1 MGRGAGWWMV
11 SIVGLLACGPGVP
24 EALNGGISDPDDVHQ
39 ELPPDRPRDTAT
51 DAGPVTSEEDAGT
64 SPAASDG
71 GAPGTDAG
79 VGGSQPDAGT
89 PDAGPR
95 PVPVG
100 QFPPVQSTVPTFAL
114 ELSPEDLEK
123 LEADPSSNVSVPC
136 TVTLE
141 GVRVPGRMRY
151 RGASTRDLP
160 QKSYK
165 IELDPGH
172 ELGDRDHFELLASWF
187 DGGKLTE
194 KFAVDLYRALG
205 LPVPKARYARV
216 SVNGEHQGLYL
227 DMEHVGKDW
236 LKHHRRERDA
246 SIYRCGHR
254 NCELTLRPGPHQSN
268 FEKKTN
274 EDTGRED
281 LTAFLAWVNR
291 SDDAR
296 FEEELEQRVDV
307 EAYLGNLAADALIS
321 NNIIEDSRSFWVHE
335 LHADRWTYVPW
346 DLNNARML
354 YWRTWNPLSTPV
366 VDRWPQSFTL
376 YDPAVQDIFETRVAT
391 RPEQRPTWSVLA
403 TRVWDRPALRARV
416 LAKLEAALEGPFSE
430 DKALA
435 HIDALWKVVEPELKN
450 DPHASAEHLRRA
462 RQFLRD
468 YVRGRR
474 EYLLKKL
481 ETLRVHGS
489 GPLVI
494 REVTTGGS
502 GYVEL
507 YNRGSG
513 ALDLSAYE
521 VTSDLRATARYRLS
535 SGTLGP
541 GQAVRLLASG
551 DISRGPLHLP
561 FTLSRNGGEVGV
573 FSRERRSEETGKPV
587 LYGPEDAVW
596 YGPLPAGTVYGRKS
610 GGASED
616 FERRTP

>member
-11 SIVGLLACGPGVP
+11 GIVALLACGPSAL
-24 EALNGGISDPDDVHQ
+24 EAPNGGVSDPGDVHQ
-39 ELPPDRPRDTAT
+39 ELPPDRPGETAAT
-51 DAGPVTSEEDAGT
+51 DAGT

-71 GAPGTDAG
+71 GTAGTDAG
-79 VGGSQPDAGT
+79 SGGSQQPDAG
-89 PDAGPR
+89 PI
-95 PVPVG
+95 PVG
-100 QFPPVQSTVPTFAL
+100 RFPPVQSTVPTFAL
-114 ELSPEDLEK
+114 ELTPEDLRK
-123 LEADPSSNVSVPC
+123 LEADPSSNASVPC

-141 GVRVPGRMRY
+141 GVRVTGRLRY
-151 RGASTRDLP
+151 RGASTRELP

-165 IELDPGH
+165 LELDPGQ
-172 ELGDRDHFELLASWF
+172 ELGDRDHFELLASWL

-205 LPVPKARYARV
+205 LPVPKARYVRV
-216 SVNGEHQGLYL
+216 SVNGAHQGLYL

-236 LKHHRRERDA
+236 LKHHGRERDA

-254 NCELTLRPGPHQSN
+254 NCELTLRPGPHQAF

-281 LTAFLAWVNR
+281 LTAFLTWVNR
-291 SDDAR
+291 SDDAS
-296 FEEELEQRVDV
+296 FEEALERHVDV

-321 NNIIEDSRSFWVHE
+321 NHVIEDSRSYWVHE
-335 LHADRWTYVPW
+335 LRKDRWTYVPW

-354 YWRTWNPLSTPV
+354 YWRTWNPASKPV
-366 VDRWPQSFTL
+366 VDRWPQAFTL
-376 YDPAVQDIFETRVAT
+376 YDPAVQDIFETRVTT
-391 RPEQRPTWSVLA
+391 RPEQWPTWSVLA
-403 TRVWDRPALRARV
+403 TRVWERPALRARV
-416 LAKLEAALEGPFSE
+416 LAKVEAALEGPFSE
-430 DKALA
+430 EKALA

-462 RQFLRD
+462 REFLRD

-474 EYLLKKL
+474 AYLLKTL
-481 ETLRVHGS
+481 ETLRAHGS
-489 GPLVI
+489 GALVI
-494 REVTTGGS
+494 REVATGS
-502 GYVEL
+502 AGYVEL
-507 YNRGSG
+507 YNRGRR
-513 ALDLSAYE
+513 AVDLSAYE
-521 VTSDLRATARYRLS
+521 VTNDLRATTRYRLP
-535 SGTLGP
+535 SGTLGA

-551 DISRGPLHLP
+551 DMTQGPLHLP

>member
-1 MGRGAGWWMV
+1 MGRGAGWRV
-11 SIVGLLACGPGVP
+11 VGLVGLVGLLACGPGATDELQ
-24 EALNGGISDPDDVHQ
+24 EAISDEDDVHQ
-39 ELPPDRPRDTAT
+39 GIPPRPPGGGSAD
-51 DAGPVTSEEDAGT
+51 DADPVSGEEDAGT
-64 SPAASDG
+64 PPEAPDG
-71 GAPGTDAG
+71 GPPPGAG
-79 VGGSQPDAGT
+79 DGPDAGSGGPA
-89 PDAGPR
+89 PDAGPPR
-95 PVPVG
+95 MG
-100 QFPPVQSTVPTFAL
+100 EFPPVQSHVPTFAL
-114 ELSPEDLEK
+114 ELAPSDLAK
-123 LEADPSSNVSVPC
+123 LEAAPAANVYVPC

-141 GVRVPGRMRY
+141 GVRVKGRMRY

-165 IELDPGH
+165 LELAPGQ
-172 ELGDRDHFELLASWF
+172 ELGDRNHFELLASWL

-194 KFAVDLYRALG
+194 KFAVDLYRAMG
-205 LPVPKARYARV
+205 LPAPKARYARV
-216 SVNGEHQGLYL
+216 SVNGEPQGLYL

-236 LKHHRRERDA
+236 LKHHGRERDA

-254 NCELTLRPGPHQSN
+254 NCELTPRPGSYQSN

-274 EDTGRED
+274 ETTGRED

-296 FEEELEQRVDV
+296 FEEELERRVDV

-321 NNIIEDSRSFWVHE
+321 NNLIEDSRSFWVHE

-346 DLNNARML
+346 DLNNARMF
-354 YWRTWNPLSTPV
+354 YWRTWNPESRPV

-376 YDPAVQDIFETRVAT
+376 YDPAVQDLFEMRVVT

-416 LAKLEAALEGPFSE
+416 IAKLEEALAGPFSE

-435 HIDALWKVVEPELKN
+435 HIDALWTVVEPELKD
-450 DPHASAEHLRRA
+450 DPHASAEHVRRA
-462 RQFLRD
+462 REFLRG

-474 EYLLKKL
+474 AYLLKELKTL
-481 ETLRVHGS
+481 EAHGD

-494 REVTTGGS
+494 REVAAGGS

-513 ALDLSAYE
+513 TLRLEDYE
-521 VTSDLRATARYRLS
+521 VTNDLRATERYRLRP
-535 SGTLGP
+535 GTLGP

-551 DISRGPLHLP
+551 DTSRGPLHLP

-573 FSRERRSEETGKPV
+573 FGRERRSAGTGKPV
-587 LYGPEDAVW
+587 LYGPEDAIW
-596 YGPLPAGTVYGRKS
+596 YGPSSRAPTLP
-610 GGASED
+610 
-616 FERRTP
+616 

>member
-1 MGRGAGWWMV
+1 MGRGAGWWVMGL
-11 SIVGLLACGPGVP
+11 VGLLACGPGVP
-24 EALNGGISDPDDVHQ
+24 AS
-39 ELPPDRPRDTAT
+39 PPP
-51 DAGPVTSEEDAGT
+51 GPVDLY
-64 SPAASDG
+64 
-71 GAPGTDAG
+71 
-79 VGGSQPDAGT
+79 
-89 PDAGPR
+89 
-95 PVPVG
+95 
-100 QFPPVQSTVPTFAL
+100 PPVQATVPTFAL
-114 ELSPEDLEK
+114 EVSPADLRK
-123 LEADPSSNVSVPC
+123 LEADPTSDASFPC

-141 GVRVPGRMRY
+141 GVRATGRVRY

-165 IELDPGH
+165 IELGPGQ
-172 ELGDRDHFELLASWF
+172 ELEDRDHFELLASWL

-194 KFAVDLYRALG
+194 KFAVDLYQALG
-205 LPVPKARYARV
+205 LPVPQARYARL

-236 LKHHRRERDA
+236 LKLHGHERDA

-254 NCELTLRPGPHQSN
+254 NCELTLRPGPHQGD
-268 FEKKTN
+268 FDKKTN

-281 LTAFLAWVNR
+281 LTAFLEWVNR

-296 FEEELEQRVDV
+296 FEAELERRVDV

-321 NNIIEDSRSFWVHE
+321 NTLIEDSRGYWVHA

-354 YWRTWNPLSTPV
+354 YWRTRNPASTPV

-376 YDPAVQDIFETRVAT
+376 YDPEVQSLFETRVTT

-416 LAKLEAALEGPFSE
+416 LAKLEAALAGPFSE
-430 DKALA
+430 EQARA
-435 HIDALWKVVEPELKN
+435 HIDALWTVVEPELKD
-450 DPHASAEHLRRA
+450 DPHASAEHVERA
-462 RQFLRD
+462 RRFLQD

-474 EYLLKKL
+474 EYLSKQL
-481 ETLRVHGS
+481 EALRAHGS

-507 YNRGSG
+507 YNRGPR
-513 ALDLSAYE
+513 ALELGNYE
-521 VTSDLRATARYRLS
+521 VTNDLRATARHRLAA
-535 SGTLGP
+535 GTLGP
-541 GQAVRLLASG
+541 GEAVRLLASG
-551 DISRGPLHLP
+551 DTSRGPLHLP
-561 FTLSRNGGEVGV
+561 FALSSDGGEVGV
-573 FSRERRSEETGKPV
+573 FNGGRRSEATGRPV
-587 LYGPEDAVW
+587 LHGPEDAVW

-610 GGASED
+610 GGDGED

>member
-1 MGRGAGWWMV
+1 MGG
-11 SIVGLLACGPGVP
+11 
-24 EALNGGISDPDDVHQ
+24 
-39 ELPPDRPRDTAT
+39 
-51 DAGPVTSEEDAGT
+51 
-64 SPAASDG
+64 
-71 GAPGTDAG
+71 
-79 VGGSQPDAGT
+79 
-89 PDAGPR
+89 
-95 PVPVG
+95 
-100 QFPPVQSTVPTFAL
+100 FPPVQSSVPTFAL
-114 ELSPEDLEK
+114 EVAPSDLDT
-123 LEADPSSNVSVPC
+123 LEADPSSDAYVPC

-141 GVRVPGRMRY
+141 GVRAKGRVRY

-165 IELDPGH
+165 IELDPGE
-172 ELGDRDHFELLASWF
+172 ELEDRDHFELLASWL

-205 LPVPKARYARV
+205 LPVPHARYARV
-216 SVNGEHQGLYL
+216 SVNGEPQGLYL

-236 LKHHRRERDA
+236 LKHHGRERDA

-254 NCELTLRPGPHQSN
+254 DCELTPAPGPHQGP
-268 FEKKTN
+268 FDKKTN

-281 LTAFLAWVNR
+281 LIAFLAWVNR

-296 FEEELEQRVDV
+296 FEEELERRVDV

-321 NNIIEDSRSFWVHE
+321 NHLLEDSRSFWVHE

-354 YWRTWNPLSTPV
+354 YWRTRKPESLPV
-366 VDRWPQSFTL
+366 VDRGPRPFTL
-376 YDPAVQDIFETRVAT
+376 YDAEVQALFETRVAV

-403 TRVWDRPALRARV
+403 TRVWERPALRARV
-416 LAKLEAALEGPFSE
+416 IAKLEEALAGPFSE
-430 DKALA
+430 ETALA
-435 HIDALWKVVEPELKN
+435 HIDALWTVVEPELKD
-450 DPHASAEHLRRA
+450 DPQASAEHARRA
-462 RQFLRD
+462 REFLQD

-474 EYLLKKL
+474 AYLLREL
-481 ETLRVHGS
+481 ATLKAHGS

-494 REVTTGGS
+494 REVAAGDS

-513 ALDLSAYE
+513 TLRLEDYE
-521 VTSDLRATARYRLS
+521 VTNDLRATARYRLR

-551 DISRGPLHLP
+551 DTSRGLLHLP
-561 FTLSRNGGEVGV
+561 FTLSVNGGEVGV
-573 FSRERRSEETGKPV
+573 FDGERRSEVTGMPV
-587 LYGPEDAVW
+587 LHGPEDAIW
-596 YGPLPAGTVYGRKS
+596 YGPLPVGTVYGRKS
-610 GGASED
+610 GGDGED

>member
-1 MGRGAGWWMV
+1 MGRGAAGWWV
-11 SIVGLLACGPGVP
+11 GGIVALLACGPSTP
-24 EALNGGISDPDDVHQ
+24 EALNGGTPSAGDVHQ
-39 ELPPDRPRDTAT
+39 ELPPDRPGDTGA
-51 DAGPVTSEEDAGT
+51 DAGPMTSAKDAGA
-64 SPAASDG
+64 SPDG
-71 GAPGTDAG
+71 GAAGADAG
-79 VGGSQPDAGT
+79 PGGSQPDAG
-89 PDAGPR
+89 PP

-100 QFPPVQSTVPTFAL
+100 EFPPVQSTVPTFAL
-114 ELSPEDLEK
+114 ELSPGDLEK
-123 LEADPSSNVSVPC
+123 LEADPSSNASVPC

-141 GVRVPGRMRY
+141 GVRVTGRVRY

-165 IELDPGH
+165 LELDSGQ
-172 ELGDRDHFELLASWF
+172 ELGDRDHFELLASWL

-205 LPVPKARYARV
+205 LPVPTARYARV

-236 LKHHRRERDA
+236 LKHHGREPDA
-246 SIYRCGHR
+246 SIYRCDHR
-254 NCELTLRPGPHQSN
+254 KCELTPSPGPHLRN

-274 EDTGRED
+274 EGTDHED
-281 LTAFLAWVNR
+281 LKTFLAWVNR

-296 FEEELEQRVDV
+296 FEAELERRVDV

-321 NNIIEDSRSFWVHE
+321 NNIIEDSRSYWVHE

-354 YWRTWNPLSTPV
+354 YWRTWNPASPPG
-366 VDRWPQSFTL
+366 VDRWPQAFTL
-376 YDPAVQDIFETRVAT
+376 YDPAVQDLFETRVTT
-391 RPEQRPTWSVLA
+391 RPGQRPMWNVLA

-430 DKALA
+430 DKALT
-435 HIDALWKVVEPELKN
+435 HVDALWKVVEPELKN
-450 DPHASAEHLRRA
+450 DPHASAEHLGRA

-474 EYLLKKL
+474 AYLLKTL
-481 ETLRVHGS
+481 EVLRAHGS

-494 REVTTGGS
+494 REVAAEGS

-507 YNRGSG
+507 YNRGSR
-513 ALDLSAYE
+513 ALDLDDYE
-521 VTSDLRATARYRLS
+521 VTSDLRATVRYRLA

-551 DISRGPLHLP
+551 DTSRGPLHLP
-561 FTLSRNGGEVGV
+561 FTLSRDGGEVGV
-573 FSRERRSEETGKPV
+573 FHRERRSERTGKPV
-587 LYGPEDAVW
+587 LYGPEDAIW

-610 GGASED
+610 GGDGED
-616 FERRTP
+616 FEQRTP